1 MIIVFI
7 YIVYAAIQLIVSGKD
22 ANQLKNAMTN
32 LLYVLVG
39 SALFFGAMWLF
50 GTVLNLNEVR
60 TTAGLRDNL
69 ISSNG
74 ILFFVLSFLK
84 GAAFFIA
91 IIMIVITGFRMMNPQ
106 SGES

>member
-1 MIIVFI
+1 
-7 YIVYAAIQLIVSGKD
+7 
-22 ANQLKNAMTN
+22 MTN